1 MDYLFFGLLFFG
13 ALAVFAA
20 VLGIKGQDR
29 RGVWET
35 AAENLGLTYS
45 GDQIVGDFQGA
56 RLSVK
61 IVSRGTLDSTEILGS
76 RERFTVFTFQ
86 LILPSKL
93 VITRQG
99 FLGSLST
106 LVGAQD
112 IQIGLPDLDSV
123 LLVKGENVEE
133 VRAWARQDTVA
144 QGLRDLIA
152 LNDVTF
158 KLEGG
163 YLIFE
168 RAEEMSILEDVEQFI
183 RQFSAIA
190 LRLSPA
196 VLRPEPSVMA
206 MDAEPVAVSVE
217 DSEEEKAW

>member
-29 RGVWET
+29 RGVWEL

-45 GDQIVGDFQGA
+45 GDQIVGDFEGA

-61 IVSRGTLDSTEILGS
+61 IISRGTSDS

-86 LILPSKL
+86 LNQNLPSTL
-93 VITRQG
+93 AITREG
-99 FLGSLST
+99 FLGLLSKII
-106 LVGAQD
+106 GAQD

-123 LLVKGENVEE
+123 LLFKGENVQE
-133 VRAWARQDTVA
+133 VRAWAQRDTVA
-144 QGLRDLIA
+144 RGLRDMIA
-152 LNDVTF
+152 LKDVTF
-158 KLEGG
+158 KLEDGC
-163 YLIFE
+163 LVFE
-168 RAEEMSILEDVEQFI
+168 RAEEMSVLEDVEHFI

-190 LRLSPA
+190 LRLSPPDM
-196 VLRPEPSVMA
+196 RPGQSLMA
-206 MDAEPVAVSVE
+206 AIDAEPVVLSVE
-217 DSEEEKAW
+217 KSEEEKIW

>member
-20 VLGIKGQDR
+20 VFAIKGQDR
-29 RGVWET
+29 RGVWEL